1 MARNGGIVTRIGR
14 WAKRGALGLLA
25 AVALY
30 IVAGLIGS
38 LLPANPRAAPPADA
52 ITIHISDNGIHT
64 GLILPT
70 RHDLAD
76 WSDLVRPEDL
86 PDPRNASEHL
96 LFGWGDRVFYVETP
110 TWWDLRPGTALAAL
124 FGSEGAL
131 LHIDHVAAPRP
142 GDSIRPIVVSP
153 AQYRAIAARIRRYF
167 ILGADGRPTP
177 VRGYGATD
185 VFYEA
190 TGRYSAFDTCNEW
203 TGSVLREAGV
213 RVGRWTPFSFGLMW
227 WFPRED

>member
-1 MARNGGIVTRIGR
+1 MAEKRGIGRRIGR
-14 WAKRGALGLLA
+14 WAKRIALGLA
-25 AVALY
+25 AIAALY
-30 IVAGLIGS
+30 IIAGLIGS
-38 LLPANPRAAPPADA
+38 LLPAHPRAAPPADA
-52 ITIHISDNGIHT
+52 ITIYVSDNGIHT
-64 GLILPT
+64 GLILPA

-86 PDPRNASEHL
+86 PDQRNASEHL

-131 LHIDHVAAPRP
+131 LHVDHVAPPRS

-153 AQYRAIAARIRRYF
+153 TQYRAIAARIRRYF
-167 ILGADGRPTP
+167 ILGEDGRPTS

-227 WFPRED
+227 WF